1 MKRSMMQVVFLLAF
15 VFYPLCAG
23 ASVIQKKVYDICKYG
38 AKGDGKTLNTNAI
51 NSAIKDCTENGGGT
65 VLIPKG
71 TFLCGTIYL
80 KDNIS
85 LVLRKDAVLKGTVD
99 VSQYKSYTPLGN
111 LSMFDSGG
119 DGENAN
125 SVIDPHWNRALIL
138 GVGVSNVSIEGEGII
153 DGNHVFDSAGEENMR
168 GPHMI
173 IIAESRNVLMR
184 GITMSCASNYA
195 FMAYKIED
203 MVFHDLE
210 FNEGWDGIHIRG
222 GKNITIRNCRFF
234 TGDDAIAG
242 GYWENM
248 VISDCHINSSCN
260 GIRMIMPATGLT
272 ISNCTFAG
280 PGKYPHRTSK
290 EKKRN
295 NMLSA
300 IILQPGGWG
309 KAPGE
314 IRDIYIHDVSIDNMN
329 NPLMIVL
336 NEGNTGDNILVERMK
351 ATRINQAAV
360 SIESWKGGTFG
371 NVAFRDI
378 SISYEGNKNPEL
390 KNLQVSQ
397 PPADSRLLPCWGW
410 YARNVQNMVL
420 ENVALNYRGEE
431 ARPAFWLNNVGKA
444 ELIQV
449 NYTGSE
455 DVGAIMQENTGTVI
469 KR

>member
-1 MKRSMMQVVFLLAF
+1 M
-15 VFYPLCAG
+15 
-23 ASVIQKKVYDICKYG
+23 
-38 AKGDGKTLNTNAI
+38 
-51 NSAIKDCTENGGGT
+51 
-65 VLIPKG
+65 
-71 TFLCGTIYL
+71 
-80 KDNIS
+80 
-85 LVLRKDAVLKGTVD
+85 
-99 VSQYKSYTPLGN
+99 
-111 LSMFDSGG
+111 
-119 DGENAN
+119 
-125 SVIDPHWNRALIL
+125 
-138 GVGVSNVSIEGEGII
+138 
-153 DGNHVFDSAGEENMR
+153 
-168 GPHMI
+168 
-173 IIAESRNVLMR
+173 
-184 GITMSCASNYA
+184 
-195 FMAYKIED
+195 
-203 MVFHDLE
+203 
-210 FNEGWDGIHIRG
+210 
-222 GKNITIRNCRFF
+222 
-234 TGDDAIAG
+234 
-242 GYWENM
+242 
-248 VISDCHINSSCN
+248 ISDCHINSSCN
-260 GIRMIMPATGLT
+260 GVRMIMPATGLT

-309 KAPGE
+309 KAPGK

-351 ATRINQAAV
+351 ATRISQAAV

-371 NVAFRDI
+371 NVTFRDI

-420 ENVALNYRGEE
+420 ENVELNYRGEDV
-431 ARPAFWLNNVGKA
+431 RPAFWLNNVGKT

-449 NYTGSE
+449 NYTGSKN
-455 DVGAIMQENTGTVI
+455 VGAIMQENTGTVI